1 VREEKI
7 MVKCTLAR
15 AASFTLLAVLVGA
28 GVASAACP
36 GDAPDVVLACF
47 SAAYSNRDVAT
58 LEEVLAPDYMW
69 LTVAPPR
76 VEVFRREDSVSGSAE
91 MFRNP
96 EVESVSLEFHDGYRV
111 VQGEEPGT
119 WRIEE
124 LRGVL
129 SVKRA
134 SVNESAISPLC
145 VTLYVREIAGDAP
158 GYQVY
163 REVFFEGE
171 GCVGK

>member
-1 VREEKI
+1 
-7 MVKCTLAR
+7 MLKCVLGMAAALA
-15 AASFTLLAVLVGA
+15 ALALAVGA
-28 GVASAACP
+28 GDASAACP
-36 GDAPDVVLACF
+36 GDAPDAVLACF
-47 SAAYSNRDVAT
+47 SAAYTNRDIAA
-58 LEEVLAPDYMW
+58 LEGVLAPDYVW

-76 VEVFRREDSVSGSAE
+76 VEVFKREDSVSGSLE

-96 EVESVSLEFHDGYRV
+96 EVQSVSLEFSEGYRIV
-111 VQGEEPGT
+111 RGDDPGT

-124 LRGVL
+124 LRGMLV
-129 SVKRA
+129 VKRA
-134 SVNESAISPLC
+134 SVDEPAISPLC
-145 VTLYVREIAGDAP
+145 VTLYVREAAGEAP

>member
-1 VREEKI
+1 MVR
-7 MVKCTLAR
+7 CTLST
-15 AASFTLLAVLVGA
+15 AAAFTVLVLVGPA
-28 GVASAACP
+28 GVSSAACP
-36 GDAPDVVLACF
+36 GDAPDAVLACF
-47 SAAYSNRDVAT
+47 SAAYSNRDVAA

-69 LTVAPPR
+69 LTVTPPR
-76 VEVFRREDSVSGSAE
+76 VEVFRREDSVSGSLE

-111 VQGEEPGT
+111 VQGEDPGT

-124 LRGVL
+124 LRGTL
-129 SVKRA
+129 TVKRA
-134 SVNESAISPLC
+134 SVDESAISPLC
-145 VTLYVREIAGDAP
+145 VTLYVRETAGDAP

>member
-1 VREEKI
+1 MLKRTPSRV
-7 MVKCTLAR
+7 
-15 AASFTLLAVLVGA
+15 AAFTLLAPVMLV
-28 GVASAACP
+28 GVASAACH
-36 GDAPDVVLACF
+36 GDAPDAVLDCF
-47 SAAYSNRDVAT
+47 SAAYSIRDSVM

-69 LTVAPPR
+69 VVVAPPR
-76 VEVFRREDSVSGSAE
+76 VDVFKREDSVTSSLK

-96 EVESVSLEFHDGYRV
+96 EVESASLEFHDGYRV
-111 VQGEEPGT
+111 VEGDDAGT

-129 SVKRA
+129 TVKRA
-134 SVNESAISPLC
+134 SADEPAISPLC
-145 VTLYVREIAGDAP
+145 VTLYVRAIAGEDP

-163 REVFFEGE
+163 REVFFTGE

>member
-1 VREEKI
+1 
-7 MVKCTLAR
+7 MLTQTLG
-15 AASFTLLAVLVGA
+15 TVVGLTILALVGVA
-28 GVASAACP
+28 AAASAACQ
-36 GDAPDVVLACF
+36 GDAPDAVLACF
-47 SAAYSNRDVAT
+47 SAAYSNRDAAT
-58 LEEVLAPDYMW
+58 LERVLAPDYMW

-76 VEVFRREDSVSGSAE
+76 VEVFRREDSVSASLE

-96 EVESVSLEFHDGYRV
+96 EVESVSLEFHEGYRV
-111 VQGEEPGT
+111 VQGEDPGT

-129 SVKRA
+129 TVKRA
-134 SVNESAISPLC
+134 SVDESAISPLC
-145 VTLYVREIAGDAP
+145 VTLYVREITGDDP
-158 GYQVY
+158 GYEVY

>member
-1 VREEKI
+1 MLNRILGTAAAFTV
-7 MVKCTLAR
+7 LA
-15 AASFTLLAVLVGA
+15 LVGSDGA
-28 GVASAACP
+28 ASAACQ
-36 GDAPDVVLACF
+36 GDGPDAVLECF
-47 SAAYSNRDVAT
+47 SAAYSNRDLAT

-69 LTVAPPR
+69 LTVTPPR
-76 VEVFRREDSVSGSAE
+76 VEVFKREDSVSASLE

-96 EVESVSLEFHDGYRV
+96 EVESVSLEFHEGYRV
-111 VQGEEPGT
+111 VRDEDPGT

-129 SVKRA
+129 TVKRA
-134 SVNESAISPLC
+134 SAEESAMSPLC
-145 VTLYVREIAGDAP
+145 VTLYVREIAGEALS
-158 GYQVY
+158 YQVY

>member
-1 VREEKI
+1 MLKRA
-7 MVKCTLAR
+7 LAR
-15 AASFTLLAVLVGA
+15 VAAVTLLAPVGLA
-28 GVASAACP
+28 GVASAACR
-36 GDAPDVVLACF
+36 GDAPDAVLDCF
-47 SAAYSNRDVAT
+47 SAAYTNRDSLM

-69 LTVAPPR
+69 VVVAPPR
-76 VEVFRREDSVSGSAE
+76 VDVFKRQDSIASSLG

-96 EVESVSLEFHDGYRV
+96 EVESASLEFEDGYRV
-111 VQGEEPGT
+111 VEGEDPGT

-134 SVNESAISPLC
+134 SAEESAISPLC
-145 VTLYVREIAGDAP
+145 VTLYVRATAGDIP

-163 REVFFEGE
+163 REVFFTGE
-171 GCVGK
+171 GCVSK